1 MEKNK
6 RDLMI
11 LIAILFIGFNYV
23 IYTYYITYKLDTVK
37 QAKNKYSLKTKEL
50 NSLKAKKKS
59 IETKQQELKK
69 LRQETSSFD
78 SMVPTQIDTP
88 QLIYDFY
95 NGCKSFGVNGE
106 NISFELLNGDSSSSS
121 NNFHTLIIDLKIT
134 GNKANIENF
143 MRNLNTV
150 TKRKLNVK
158 SITIG
163 SSDDEEVNN
172 GELKSSDK
180 EVSTDNSNKPVDNA
194 KKNGDELPGEIIFY
208 QYVQG
213 SGNSNTKV
221 PNSYIF
227 YNSQKQ
233 GFNSIADMFK

>member
-23 IYTYYITYKLDTVK
+23 IYTYFITYKLDTVK
-37 QAKNKYSLKTKEL
+37 QAKNKYALKTKEL

-69 LRQETSSFD
+69 LRQETSSFN

-95 NGCKSFGVNGE
+95 NGCKSFGVNGQ
-106 NISFELLNGDSSSSS
+106 NISFELLNGDSSSNSS
-121 NNFHTLIIDLKIT
+121 DFHTLIIDLKIT

-172 GELKSSDK
+172 DELKSSDE
-180 EVSTDNSNKPVDNA
+180 EVSTDNSNKSVDNV

-213 SGNSNTKV
+213 SGSSNTKV
-221 PNSYIF
+221 PNNYVF
-227 YNSQKQ
+227 YDSQKQ

>member
-11 LIAILFIGFNYV
+11 LIAILFIGLNYV
-23 IYTYYITYKLDTVK
+23 IYTYFIVYKLDTVK
-37 QAKNKYSLKTKEL
+37 QAKSKYVLKTKKL

-59 IETKQQELKK
+59 IETKQHELKK
-69 LRQETSSFD
+69 LKEETSSFD

-95 NGCKSFGVNGE
+95 KGCKSFGVNGQ
-106 NISFELLNGDSSSSS
+106 NISFELLNGDNSSNNSNN

-143 MRNLNTV
+143 IR
-150 TKRKLNVK
+150 NVK

-163 SSDDEEVNN
+163 SSDEEEADND
-172 GELKSSDK
+172 ELKSSDD
-180 EVSTDNSNKPVDNA
+180 EVNTDNINKSVDNS
-194 KKNGDELPGEIIFY
+194 KKNGDELPGEIVFY

-213 SGNSNTKV
+213 SGNINTKV
-221 PNSYIF
+221 PNDYIF
-227 YNSQKQ
+227 YDSQKQ